1 MKAERLK
8 YDFAYGCFLLSGM
21 SALLIT
27 VIGKTAKDDNTSA
40 LLGFFVAIPLAF
52 ASFAAIVAALVLSI
66 MLRHWPLLI
75 LSALTVL
82 SVAVVAMVHGS
93 EAFYNSA
100 AIPLRCCCRRH
111 DRTVVSGS
119 EKKALSGGCGG
130 VITPSNKISN
140 SLTPA
145 PISGQ
150 LHLISFYCVM
160 HHRSRRRTVGAICR
174 QQTLESM
181 LRPPG

>member
-1 MKAERLK
+1 M
-8 YDFAYGCFLLSGM
+8 LSGM

-100 AIPLRCCCRRH
+100 AILYGVAVVAMTGLWFLVLRKRH
-111 DRTVVSGS
+111 F
-119 EKKALSGGCGG
+119 
-130 VITPSNKISN
+130 
-140 SLTPA
+140 PA
-145 PISGQ
+145 A
-150 LHLISFYCVM
+150 V
-160 HHRSRRRTVGAICR
+160 
-174 QQTLESM
+174 EE
-181 LRPPG
+181 

>member
-100 AIPLRCCCRRH
+100 AILYGVGVVAMTGLWFLVLRKRH
-111 DRTVVSGS
+111 F
-119 EKKALSGGCGG
+119 
-130 VITPSNKISN
+130 
-140 SLTPA
+140 PA
-145 PISGQ
+145 A
-150 LHLISFYCVM
+150 VK
-160 HHRSRRRTVGAICR
+160 
-174 QQTLESM
+174 E
-181 LRPPG
+181 